1 MIRFMLAPF
10 FPAIGLIDGA
20 TKLYRL
26 DVDYSPE
33 IRLCGKLL
41 SNSLGL
47 GIVSHGMWGDRF
59 RNAAEV
65 MRFLTGLLDGVP
77 GDVLAGDITWKQP
90 VDGSLRAPPVAQGFQ
105 QFR

>member
-1 MIRFMLAPF
+1 M
-10 FPAIGLIDGA
+10 
-20 TKLYRL
+20 TKKKL
-26 DVDYSPE
+26 DDAHVRSAFE
-33 IRLCGKLL
+33 KVNGK
-41 SNSLGL
+41 GMP
-47 GIVSHGMWGDRF
+47 HGMWGDRF

-90 VDGSLRAPPVAQGFQ
+90 VDGPLRTPPVAQGFQ